1 MAVFTMREDY
11 WCFNMKDKIFNQCLI
26 ELDKTQQIG
35 EKANH
40 SDAEYE
46 LQASR
51 FKALFELIN
60 ILELSDEYEEW
71 RTTNKTSLE
80 VL

>member
-1 MAVFTMREDY
+1 
-11 WCFNMKDKIFNQCLI
+11 MKDKIFNQCLI
-26 ELDKTQQIG
+26 ELEKTQQIG
-35 EKANH
+35 ENKNH

-51 FKALFELIN
+51 FKALFELIDT
-60 ILELSDEYEEW
+60 LGLSDEYEEW
-71 RTTNKTSLE
+71 RTTNKTILE